1 MKDGPDISK
10 IASLLGD
17 PARSNIVMALMA
29 GDELSASTLAAEAG
43 VTPPTATGHLNS
55 LTGAGLLKVR
65 KDGRHRYFRIANGD
79 VADAVEALIA
89 IATRVGHFRTRPGPK
104 DAAMRRARSCY
115 DHLGG
120 ELAVRLCA
128 HWLELGV
135 LRRYAGAIRLTRK
148 GADFLADRG
157 IAMNILSRDAHGL
170 CRTCVDWSERRPHLG
185 GPLGTAILSLA
196 VRKGWATRTH
206 GQRAVF
212 ISKSGED
219 NFVRWYS

>member
-1 MKDGPDISK
+1 MRDGPDISL
-10 IASLLGD
+10 IANLLGD

-29 GDELSASTLAAEAG
+29 GDELSASTLAQEAG
-43 VTPPTATGHLNS
+43 VTPPTATGHLNRMVAS
-55 LTGAGLLKVR
+55 GLLTVR
-65 KDGRHRYFRIANGD
+65 KDGRHRYFRIADGD
-79 VADAVEALIA
+79 VADAVEALVA
-89 IATRVGHFRTRPGPK
+89 IAARVGHFRTRPGPK

-128 HWLELGV
+128 HWLKLGV
-135 LRRYAGAIRLTRK
+135 LRRYGGAIRLTRK
-148 GADFLADRG
+148 GKNFLADRG
-157 IAMNILSRDAHGL
+157 IAMTVLTGDAHGL

-196 VRKGWATRTH
+196 VEKGWATRKH
-206 GQRAVF
+206 GQRVIF

-219 NFVRWYS
+219 NFTRWYS